1 MLSEFLT
8 QLRASC
14 VARRIPLIS
23 PESEVILRKYLEENQ
38 PKICLEIGS
47 AV

>member
-23 PESEVILRKYLEENQ
+23 PESEVILRKYLEEHQ
-38 PKICLEIGS
+38 PKICLEIGA

>member
-14 VARRIPLIS
+14 TARRIPLIS
-23 PESEVILRKYLEENQ
+23 PESEIILRRFLEEYQ
-38 PKICLEIGS
+38 PKICLEIGA